1 MLESL
6 RRTKSLPLLDNER
19 GIDVA
24 SMLSSYT
31 KVPSTQ
37 GDSEDSFDLDYT
49 IFKELRDQ
57 DLQRLALFHERN
69 LLLEEECAS

>member
-37 GDSEDSFDLDYT
+37 VDSEDSFDLDYT

-69 LLLEEECAS
+69 LLLE